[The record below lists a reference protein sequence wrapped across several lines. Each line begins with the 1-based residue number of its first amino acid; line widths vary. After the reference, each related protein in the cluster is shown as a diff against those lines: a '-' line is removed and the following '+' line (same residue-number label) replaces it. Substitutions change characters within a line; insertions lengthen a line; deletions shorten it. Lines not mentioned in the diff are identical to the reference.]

1 MDTPIEQ
8 VNKYSQLAW
17 DYAIEYGPKLIGGVI
32 FLILGLWIVKLISNG
47 IGKMME
53 RRHVDPSLRPFLIS
67 LIHNLLRVLVVI
79 SVMGMIGIEM
89 TSFIAILGAAG
100 LAIGMALS
108 GTLQNFAGGV
118 IILIFRPYKVGD
130 VIEVGGFIG
139 SVSEIQIFNT
149 ILKTWDNKTI
159 IIPNAQLSNNSLVNY
174 STEETRK
181 VEWIFGIGYEDDID
195 KAKKIIEDIV
205 FKDERVLDN
214 AGEYFINVSEL
225 ADSSVNIKVRAI
237 VKSPDYWQVLFDMTE
252 SVKKA
257 FDKNGI
263 TIPFPQRDVHMH
275 QVK

>member
-53 RRHVDPSLRPFLIS
+53 RRHMDPSLRPFLIS

-181 VEWIFGIGYEDDID
+181 VEWIFGIGYE
-195 KAKKIIEDIV
+195 EG
-205 FKDERVLDN
+205 FHFWPHSRY
-214 AGEYFINVSEL
+214 GEATGL
-225 ADSSVNIKVRAI
+225 PKVR
-237 VKSPDYWQVLFDMTE
+237 
-252 SVKKA
+252 
-257 FDKNGI
+257 
-263 TIPFPQRDVHMH
+263 H
-275 QVK
+275 